1 MIINGIFFVTQFV
14 SAILCRT
21 IMKISIII
29 FSQVWLLLAVCSS
42 CSHDNN
48 NIPIPKNCD
57 ELKAQGII
65 DSFPYPIRPGSE
77 AWKNLKTSAEKYE
90 AVSVP
95 ADILEEMCTHGLVYT
110 CVYCPLFISNL
121 TVFNCDRDGFTS
133 LCNHINSF
141 DELTKREDAGIELFD
156 YYTLLTDTALNNITL
171 FSCRFQIYSVEKFF
185 SQQEFL
191 SQFNND
197 LLNEVLLKA
206 YDNLLIKEKLEIDR
220 TFYAANLYLTANTLY
235 FNIKYPPLIDFIDNY
250 ETLDIFCNSD
260 LWNEEVIDSLRHY
273 TEEYV
278 EQNLR

>member
-1 MIINGIFFVTQFV
+1 MKV
-14 SAILCRT
+14 SIR
-21 IMKISIII
+21 I
-29 FSQVWLLLAVCSS
+29 FSQVWLLLAICSS

-48 NIPIPKNCD
+48 NIPISKNCE

-65 DSFPYPIRPGSE
+65 DSFPYPIRPGSD
-77 AWKNLKTSAEKYE
+77 AWSNINTQTERYE

-110 CVYCPLFISNL
+110 CVYCPIFITQL
-121 TVFNCDRDGFTS
+121 TVFNCDRDGFLS

-141 DELTKREDAGIELFD
+141 GELIKREDAGIELFD
-156 YYTLLTDTALNNITL
+156 YYTFLTDTALNNITL
-171 FSCRFQIYSVEKFF
+171 FSCRFQIYSVEIFF

-220 TFYAANLYLTANTLY
+220 TFCAANLYLTTNILY
-235 FNIKYPPLIDFIDNY
+235 YNIKYQPLTDFIDNNDPLY
-250 ETLDIFCNSD
+250 IFYNPI
-260 LWNEEVIDSLRHY
+260 LWNKELIDSLKFY
-273 TEEYV
+273 TEAYV
-278 EQNLR
+278 QENLK

>member
-1 MIINGIFFVTQFV
+1 
-14 SAILCRT
+14 
-21 IMKISIII
+21 MKVNIRI
-29 FSQVWLLLAVCSS
+29 FSQVCLLLAICSS
-42 CSHDNN
+42 CSHNN
-48 NIPIPKNCD
+48 NDIPVSKNCE

-77 AWKNLKTSAEKYE
+77 AWKNLKTSAEKLE

-95 ADILEEMCTHGLVYT
+95 ADILEVMCTHGLVYT

-121 TVFNCDRDGFTS
+121 TVFNCDRDGFLS

-141 DELTKREDAGIELFD
+141 GELIKREDAGIELFD

-171 FSCRFQIYSVEKFF
+171 FSCRFQIYSVEIFF

-197 LLNEVLLKA
+197 LLNEVFSKA
-206 YDNLLIKEKLEIDR
+206 YDNLLIKEKLEKEK
-220 TFYAANLYLTANTLY
+220 TFYAANLYLTTNILY
-235 FNIKYPPLIDFIDNY
+235 YYIKFQPLIDFIDNY
-250 ETLDIFCNSD
+250 KTLDIFCNSD